1 VAGLF
6 APPLRDIHFVSEE
19 EHMAKLGHLTAAI
32 RFMVFGVLFLASTS
46 WAQTRSPIAEQIAK
60 AYGLDSYDQVEA
72 IRYTFNIRGAI
83 SVSRSWVWEPK
94 TGQISYEGAD
104 KDGKPVKVTFVP
116 SRLAADSSIVKN
128 KIDWFFVNDN
138 YWAFLPFHL
147 YWDSS
152 GANVQDMGIQKLP
165 LGQGSAKLVRV
176 KYPNGGYTPGDTWD
190 LYVGSDNRFEEM
202 VYHRGSPKSPVP
214 ALVTVTWAGYK
225 KAGALLFSTE
235 HRGTADGK
243 PLHLFFSNVA
253 VKLVGS
259 DTWINA
265 QWKGAATVSMA
276 NWDGLIDEL
285 WSRQTGEFLARPAA
299 IDCAIIHPAAPRTGQ
314 YSMTIVAQT
323 GSGQ

>member
-1 VAGLF
+1 
-6 APPLRDIHFVSEE
+6 
-19 EHMAKLGHLTAAI
+19 MAKFGRLTPI
-32 RFMVFGVLFLASTS
+32 RFLVFGVLILASTS

-60 AYGLDSYDQVEA
+60 AYGLDSYGQVEA

-94 TGQISYEGAD
+94 TGQISYEGVD
-104 KDGKPVKVTFVP
+104 KDGKPVKITFVQ
-116 SRLAADSSIVKN
+116 SKLTADSPIVKA

-152 GANVQDMGIQKLP
+152 GANVQDMGMQKLP
-165 LGQGSAKLVRV
+165 LGNGSAKLVTV

-190 LYVGSDNRFEEM
+190 LYVGSNNRFKEM

-225 KAGALLFSTE
+225 KVGPLIFSTE

-265 QWKGAATVSMA
+265 
-276 NWDGLIDEL
+276 
-285 WSRQTGEFLARPAA
+285 
-299 IDCAIIHPAAPRTGQ
+299 H
-314 YSMTIVAQT
+314 
-323 GSGQ
+323 